1 VSETLFK
8 SVAVAHSPAALR
20 RHLSPFTPY
29 VDVMTKLVEQDANE
43 RFGAERLGPFGK
55 RQRLEV
61 LRGQEV
67 VQPGEASSPRS
78 ARVVAVA
85 R

>member
-1 VSETLFK
+1 
-8 SVAVAHSPAALR
+8 
-20 RHLSPFTPY
+20 
-29 VDVMTKLVEQDANE
+29 MTKLVEQDANE